1 MNKEIIEKLAQ
12 AIGTEKVKIDE
23 ATLHERRSDWS
34 VMNALADMQGRGAS
48 NPACVINPDA
58 TEDVVK
64 AVKVCNE
71 NKALLVPYGL
81 GSGCMNA
88 TFTTSETVLL
98 DMSSMNRIRGV
109 DKQNLI
115 ATFDAGVR
123 GADAESAVAK
133 EGLMLGHYPQSIDVS
148 SVGGWVSTRA
158 SGQFSSAYGNI
169 EDVVMGLEVVLPN
182 GEVLETK
189 LTPRASAGP
198 DLKQIFIGAEGTM
211 GIVTA
216 VTFSLRWKPEKQDYT
231 AFYLADM
238 QRGFELQR
246 YIQQSGW
253 MPPVMRQYDALESGR
268 NFKDHARGNDCILI
282 MLHEG
287 PAGRVDAEVKACK
300 DFAKELECD
309 PAPEVMMTNWLE
321 ERNKVQPWETWLE
334 GGVIL
339 DTIEIAATWDK
350 IGAIYHNVIASLN
363 KVEGILSASGHSSH
377 CYRSGINI
385 YFTFAAKPAD
395 PLDMEAV
402 YYDCWD
408 RVMVAVIE
416 GGGGISHHH
425 GIGRV
430 RRDYMPAEV
439 GETGVNL
446 LRKLK
451 RTLDPNGI
459 LNPDILI
466 PGE

>member
-1 MNKEIIEKLAQ
+1 MNTEIIEKLAQ
-12 AIGTEKVKIDE
+12 AIGPEKVKTDE
-23 ATLHERRSDWS
+23 ATLHERRRDWS
-34 VMNALADMQGRGAS
+34 VTNALADMEGRGAP
-48 NPACVINPDA
+48 NPACVINPES

-64 AVKVCNE
+64 AVKICNE

-81 GSGCMNA
+81 GSGCVKA
-88 TFTTSETVLL
+88 TFTTPETVLL
-98 DMSSMNRIRGV
+98 DMSSMNRIREINQ
-109 DKQNLI
+109 KNLI
-115 ATFDAGVR
+115 ATFEAGVR

-182 GEVLETK
+182 GEVLETR
-189 LTPRASAGP
+189 LTPRAAAGP
-198 DLKQIFIGAEGTM
+198 DLKQIFIGAEGTL

-231 AFYLADM
+231 AFYVPDM
-238 QRGFELQR
+238 ETGFELQR
-246 YIQQSGW
+246 NIQQTGW
-253 MPPVMRQYDALESGR
+253 MPPVMRQYDAPESGR
-268 NFKDHARGNDCILI
+268 NFKDHARGDDCILI
-282 MLHEG
+282 MVHEG
-287 PAGRVDAEVKACK
+287 PATRVDAEMTACTEI
-300 DFAKELECD
+300 ATELECD
-309 PAPEVMMTNWLE
+309 PAPAEMVTDWLE
-321 ERNKVQPWETWLE
+321 ERNQIRPWETWLN
-334 GGVIL
+334 GGIIL

-350 IGAIYHNVIASLN
+350 IKPIYDSVIASLN
-363 KVEGILSASGHSSH
+363 EVEGILSASGHSSH

-395 PLDMEAV
+395 PGNMEAT
-402 YYDCWD
+402 YYECWD
-408 RVMVAVIE
+408 RTMKAVIA

-430 RRDYMPAEV
+430 RRDYMSAEV
-439 GETGVNL
+439 GESGVKL

-451 RTLDPNGI
+451 QTLDPNGI
-459 LNPDILI
+459 LNPDVLI
-466 PGE
+466 PSE